1 MIETLIG
8 TVLGGVF
15 RMAPEVMKVWDR
27 KNERAHEAV
36 MLDKQISADTL
47 KAQAAQQLAQ
57 TQADTQIGLADM
69 QALVEATKA
78 QGQMTG
84 VKWVDALNQLVRPML
99 AFQWL
104 IFLWP
109 AVVIVGF
116 LLSINASSTT
126 IEILDAMHSAFG
138 TEEKAMASSVASF
151 WLVDRSLKYMNGR

>member
-15 RMAPEVMKVWDR
+15 RIAPEVMKVWDR

-126 IEILDAMHSAFG
+126 VEILDAMHSAFG

-151 WLVDRSLKYMNGR
+151 WLVDRSLKYMSGR

>member
-15 RMAPEVMKVWDR
+15 RIAPEVMKVWDR

-151 WLVDRSLKYMNGR
+151 WLVDRSLKYMSGR

>member
-84 VKWVDALNQLVRPML
+84 VKWVDAINQLVRPML

-126 IEILDAMHSAFG
+126 VEILDAMHSAFG
-138 TEEKAMASSVASF
+138 TEEKAMASSIASF
-151 WLVDRSLKYMNGR
+151 WLVDRSLKYMSGR

>member
-84 VKWVDALNQLVRPML
+84 VKWVDAFNQLVRPML

-126 IEILDAMHSAFG
+126 VEILDAMHSAFG
-138 TEEKAMASSVASF
+138 TEEKAMASSIASF
-151 WLVDRSLKYMNGR
+151 WLVDRSLKYMSGR

>member
-151 WLVDRSLKYMNGR
+151 WLVDRSLKYRSGR

>member
-15 RMAPEVMKVWDR
+15 RIAPEVMKVWDR

-84 VKWVDALNQLVRPML
+84 VKWVDAFNQLVRPML

-126 IEILDAMHSAFG
+126 VEILDAMHSAFG

-151 WLVDRSLKYMNGR
+151 WLVDRSLKYMSGR